1 MLVKLTNKLLAWLP
15 QFDRRVWLLMVGR
28 LLSQVG
34 TGFVLF
40 YAAIFFVNQVGLSP
54 AAVGFGIGSESIS
67 GVVGRVVGGSL
78 ADSPR
83 WGRRKIL
90 LISAAISVIAD
101 LVLAISNDFP
111 TFLTG
116 NLLMGLGIGL
126 YWPSAEAVVADLTN
140 PTNRNEAYA
149 LNRLSDSV
157 GMGMGVILGGWII
170 AATGAYRALF
180 VLDGISFAVF
190 FGVIYVLLSETLNH
204 DQTETQVLQ
213 SWATAGRDRPLLT
226 FIVANILFTTYL
238 ALINSTLPLYLT
250 RFVSATPSQTFSP
263 PVLSTLFAWYIGLC
277 IVCQLPTVR
286 LLKHLENT
294 RVLMISAGLW
304 MVSFGFIWGTG
315 NAASAHP
322 VWAGGALAMMALA
335 TVAYTPS
342 ASSLVISL
350 APESLRGVYLSIN
363 SLCWAGGYFIGP
375 TVGGWAMGE
384 SRAVAN
390 GFWIASALTVVVIFV
405 ILKSLDQ
412 QLQRLHKPYF

>member
-1 MLVKLTNKLLAWLP
+1 VKLTKLFAWLP

-40 YAAIFFVNQVGLSP
+40 YAAVFFVNQVGLSP

-90 LISAAISVIAD
+90 LISAAISAMAD
-101 LVLAISNDFP
+101 LVLAVSHDFP
-111 TFLTG
+111 TFLAG
-116 NLLMGLGIGL
+116 NLLMGLGMGL
-126 YWPSAEAVVADLTN
+126 YWPSAEAIVADLTN
-140 PTNRNEAYA
+140 PSNRNEAYA

-157 GMGMGVILGGWII
+157 GMGLGVVIGGWII

-180 VLDGISFAVF
+180 ILDGISFTVF
-190 FGVIYVLLSETLNH
+190 FGVVYVLITETLDRN
-204 DQTETQVLQ
+204 QTETQVLQ
-213 SWATAGRDRPLLT
+213 GWATAWRDRPLLT
-226 FIVANILFTTYL
+226 FIAANILFTTYL

-250 RFVSATPSQTFSP
+250 RFVSETPAQTFSP

-277 IVCQLPTVR
+277 VLCQLPTVR
-286 LLKHLENT
+286 LLSHFKNT

-304 MVSFGFIWGTG
+304 VISFGLIWSMG
-315 NAASAHP
+315 NASSAHFL
-322 VWAGGALAMMALA
+322 WAGGALAVMALA
-335 TVAYTPS
+335 TVSYTPA

-350 APESLRGVYLSIN
+350 APDSLRGVYLSIN

-375 TVGGWAMGE
+375 TIGGWAMGE
-384 SRAVAN
+384 SRSVAN
-390 GFWIASALTVVVIFV
+390 GFWIGVALSIGVIFA
-405 ILKSLDQ
+405 ILKSLDRQLQ
-412 QLQRLHKPYF
+412 QLHRTNF